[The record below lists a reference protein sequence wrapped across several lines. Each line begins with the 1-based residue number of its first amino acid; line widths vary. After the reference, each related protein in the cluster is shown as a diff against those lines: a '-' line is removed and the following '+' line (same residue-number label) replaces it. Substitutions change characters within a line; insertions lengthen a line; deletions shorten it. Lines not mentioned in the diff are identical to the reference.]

1 MNIIIVILIF
11 FLVLFIYLHIFYHIK
26 TSNDLEVFEL
36 SQLSKERLEEI
47 CDFRQ
52 PLTFNL
58 NLDSFDK
65 LRMENISDTY
75 GSFDIKLRDLSS
87 NDMNSELFLP
97 VVIKKG
103 LSVLQNDNNNQFISE
118 NNQDFLQETSLI
130 KVLKANDAF
139 LRPSMMIYSN
149 YDYMM
154 GSAGTTTPFR
164 YKMDYRHFIVVLN
177 GNIKVK
183 LTPPKNKKYLYP
195 ENDYDNFEFRS
206 PVNPWKIQKKYKPDF
221 DKIKCLDLELV
232 QGNLLYIPAYW
243 WYSIKFEDSKNV
255 VLSFNYRTYMN
266 TMAILPRLFISFLQ
280 KQNIKHDIMHKIVK

>member
-1 MNIIIVILIF
+1 L
-11 FLVLFIYLHIFYHIK
+11 K
-26 TSNDLEVFEL
+26 TSNDLEVYEL
-36 SQLSKERLEEI
+36 AELSKERLEEI

-58 NLDSFDK
+58 NLDSFNK
-65 LRMENISDTY
+65 LRMENVIDLY

-87 NDMNSELFLP
+87 NNMNSELFLP
-97 VVIKKG
+97 VAIKKG
-103 LSVLQNDNNNQFISE
+103 LTVLQQDKDNQFISE
-118 NNQDFLQETSLI
+118 NNQDFLQETSLK

-139 LRPSMMIYSN
+139 LRPSMMVYSN

-177 GNIKVK
+177 GAIKVK

-206 PVNPWKIQKKYKPDF
+206 PVNPWQVQDQYKAEF
-221 DKIKCLDLELV
+221 DKIKCLDIELG
-232 QGNLLYIPAYW
+232 QGKLLYIPAYW
-243 WYSIKFEDSKNV
+243 WYSIKFEDSSSTI
-255 VLSFNYRTYMN
+255 LSFNYRTYMN
-266 TMAILPRLFISFLQ
+266 TVAIFPSLFIAFLQ
-280 KQNIKHDIMHKIVK
+280 KQNMKHDIIQKIVR

>member
-1 MNIIIVILIF
+1 MNIIIVTLIF
-11 FLVLFIYLHIFYHIK
+11 FLVLFIYLHIFYHLK

-58 NLDSFDK
+58 NLDSFNK
-65 LRMENISDTY
+65 LCMENITDMY

-97 VVIKKG
+97 VIIKKG
-103 LSVLQNDNNNQFISE
+103 LAVLQHDNNNQFISE
-118 NNQDFLQETSLI
+118 NNQDFLQETSLL

-139 LRPSMMIYSN
+139 LRPSMMVYSK

-177 GNIKVK
+177 GKVKVK
-183 LTPPKNKKYLYP
+183 LTPPKSKKYLYP

-206 PVNPWKIQKKYKPDF
+206 PVNPWQIQEKYKPDF
-221 DKIKCLDLELV
+221 DKIKCLDLELD
-232 QGNLLYIPAYW
+232 QGKLLYIPAYW
-243 WYSIKFEDSKNV
+243 WYSIKFEDSKDII
-255 VLSFNYRTYMN
+255 LSFNYRTYMN
-266 TMAILPRLFISFLQ
+266 TVAIFPSLFISFLQ
-280 KQNIKHDIMHKIVK
+280 KQNIKHDIIHKIVK